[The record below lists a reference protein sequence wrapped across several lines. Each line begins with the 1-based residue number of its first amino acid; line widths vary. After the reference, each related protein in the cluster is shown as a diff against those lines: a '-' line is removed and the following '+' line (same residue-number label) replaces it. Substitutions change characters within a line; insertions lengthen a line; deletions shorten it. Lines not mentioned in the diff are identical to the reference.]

1 MSAQTISAAAV
12 SARVDWAPVPKVN
25 LLPPEI
31 LEGRQFARR
40 QKLLGCAVVA
50 AVAAAGAGVFYAQGQ
65 VSNAQDE
72 LALEQG
78 RTTTLQTE
86 KAKYDAVP
94 LVLAQV
100 DAAKTARGVAMA
112 TDVPWYRFLNDLAL
126 STPRNVWLENVTVTV
141 PVATATT
148 GTTGTDALAAAGIGT
163 VTVTGKA
170 NDFPTVASWLEGLDQ
185 VSGVDGTAISQAQAD
200 ADAGAA
206 AADADHPLVGFTSAG
221 SITPEALSHLYD
233 RKAD

>member
-1 MSAQTISAAAV
+1 MSAQTMATAV
-12 SARVDWAPVPKVN
+12 SARVDWAPVPRVN

-31 LEGRQFARR
+31 VEGRQFARR
-40 QKLLGCAVVA
+40 QKLLGCAIVA
-50 AVAAAGAGVFYAQGQ
+50 TLAAAGAGVFYAQGQ
-65 VSNAQDE
+65 VTAAQDE

-78 RTTTLQTE
+78 RTTTLQAE
-86 KAKYDAVP
+86 KGKYDEVP
-94 LVLAQV
+94 RVLAQV
-100 DAAKTARGVAMA
+100 DAAKTARQVAMA
-112 TDVPWYRFLNDLAL
+112 TDVPWYRFMNDLAL
-126 STPRNVWLENVTVTV
+126 STPRNVWLENVTVAIPAGTAA
-141 PVATATT
+141 ATPTA
-148 GTTGTDALAAAGIGT
+148 TDALAAAGIGT

-200 ADAGAA
+200 TDKAQANE
-206 AADADHPLVGFTSAG
+206 PLVGFTSGG